1 MNDQP
6 SETTPAPVTGSGRLL
21 NITIRVE
28 DSADP
33 ECSAQFTFEECEAGK
48 ILASPELVGLHGP
61 VNVFLRTF
69 TNPH

>member
-1 MNDQP
+1 M
-6 SETTPAPVTGSGRLL
+6 